1 MKTLYIILV
10 TVIMAVIIVIMDVD
24 NNINNKEADILK
36 NWVSFWHLKLL
47 NDDHF
52 SLILTVNWLNA

>member
-36 NWVSFWHLKLL
+36 NWVSF
-47 NDDHF
+47 
-52 SLILTVNWLNA
+52 